1 MFEHFSY
8 LGYTLLFCLPPIV
21 LLWVRAEFARTMRE
35 DLRGILL
42 ATAIISLYGS
52 AIWPVAIRW
61 GCWSYREDR
70 ILNRKLFGVVFVE
83 DVVWWVLV
91 SFLFASFVALS
102 TRWERSGRDVVA
114 EELSGLWRAFRD
126 AFAGFRAAGLERNM
140 AIHTAAA
147 TGTLMA
153 AWLFRLSRI
162 EWLFVILAVAGV
174 MAAELLNCAVERL
187 APSRNQQW
195 SSEVRLVKDAAAA
208 GVLVTAVAAAV
219 IGAVI
224 FLPRALAAF
233 R

>member
-70 ILNRKLFGVVFVE
+70 ILNRKLFGVVYVE

-91 SFLFASFVALS
+91 SFLLASFVALS